1 MSFNVMI
8 HAYFLEHPIEKNMT
22 YFQHLKHAWFV
33 GWNLLKGSCALFI
46 HGVVPKY
53 FPDTGSK
60 IIEDMNVYIHTHNSE
75 PNNIKND

>member
-1 MSFNVMI
+1 MI
-8 HAYFLEHPIEKNMT
+8 YAYFLEHPIEKNMT

-33 GWNLLKGSCALFI
+33 GCNLLKSSCVLFI

-60 IIEDMNVYIHTHNSE
+60 IIEDMNVYIHLHNSE